1 MNPKAHYQMK
11 EENLE
16 VKKLKEK
23 ILKKLS
29 APMNNKTKIKIIHK
43 ERSSKKIMSRWKL
56 IKVTKTDSLE
66 NSSQNKWSSN
76 HAISTMKDYQNESYL
91 KVKNVVKR
99 KIGSRKQTETVSEE
113 TMWKHKKLLY
123 SLAKDRRIR

>member
-43 ERSSKKIMSRWKL
+43 ERSSKKIMSR
-56 IKVTKTDSLE
+56 
-66 NSSQNKWSSN
+66 
-76 HAISTMKDYQNESYL
+76 
-91 KVKNVVKR
+91 
-99 KIGSRKQTETVSEE
+99 
-113 TMWKHKKLLY
+113 
-123 SLAKDRRIR
+123 